1 MRCKDSHILNNK
13 RGKCAIYFFI
23 VHRCC
28 ACHHLLLS
36 LLFETKIIFMKRK
49 DLLITLGILLIAAAG
64 MSLPSCTSKPNVT
77 EPPTRV
83 ALFNMGEEGSKYYRI
98 PALTQAKDG
107 ALVAIADKRGDALGD
122 LPNIITIVS
131 KRSTDGGKTWS
142 NMSVVAQGDT
152 VAKCGYGDAVVI
164 ADEVKGHL
172 IAVFSG
178 NNGLWQSNESSL
190 SRTYSATSIDN
201 GKSWGPVTDI
211 TDQVYGGVYG
221 TGTRYGLFTGSGS
234 GIQLKNGKHN
244 GRLMLVVAA
253 RNDASWGGTMSN
265 YAIYSDD
272 GGQTWQASK
281 NAACTNGDEA
291 KVVEL
296 PNGDLLM
303 SIRNRNK
310 QHRLFSI
317 STDGGETWSKPE
329 VNTTLQ
335 DPACNGDIIAY
346 KHKGKNLLLH
356 SLPASP
362 TTRENVTVYVSE
374 DNGATWT
381 PKRRIFNG
389 YSAYSSMQVLDD
401 GTIGIIVEEGKW
413 DGNLPGEDGF
423 NLGYYRFSIDW
434 LLKGDQ

>member
-1 MRCKDSHILNNK
+1 MKKIKSLFVIALLTLTACNAPQEF
-13 RGKCAIYFFI
+13 KCSER
-23 VHRCC
+23 V
-28 ACHHLLLS
+28 S
-36 LLFETKIIFMKRK
+36 LYSM
-49 DLLITLGILLIAAAG
+49 
-64 MSLPSCTSKPNVT
+64 
-77 EPPTRV
+77 
-83 ALFNMGEEGSKYYRI
+83 EEAGSKYYRI
-98 PALTQAKDG
+98 PALVKAKDG
-107 ALVAIADKRGDALGD
+107 SLVAIADKRGNALGD

-142 NMSVVAQGDT
+142 DMSIVAQGDT

-164 ADEVKGHL
+164 ADEVKGNL

-178 NNGLWQSNESSL
+178 NNGLWQSNEASL
-190 SRTYSATSIDN
+190 SRTYSSISTDN
-201 GKSWGPVTDI
+201 GQSWGTVTDI

-234 GIQLKNGKHN
+234 GIQLQHGDHA

-296 PNGDLLM
+296 PNGNILM
-303 SIRNRNK
+303 SIRNRAK
-310 QHRLFSI
+310 QHRLFAL
-317 STDGGETWSKPE
+317 STDGGETWSEPQ

-346 KHKGKNLLLH
+346 NYKGKNLLLH

-374 DNGATWT
+374 DNGTTWT
-381 PKRRIFNG
+381 AKRRIFNG
-389 YSAYSSMQVLDD
+389 YSAYSSLQVLDD

-434 LLKGDQ
+434 LLEGDKE

>member
-1 MRCKDSHILNNK
+1 MKKTKSL
-13 RGKCAIYFFI
+13 FI
-23 VHRCC
+23 IALLTLT
-28 ACHHLLLS
+28 ACNTTQDFKNSERVS
-36 LLFETKIIFMKRK
+36 LY
-49 DLLITLGILLIAAAG
+49 
-64 MSLPSCTSKPNVT
+64 
-77 EPPTRV
+77 
-83 ALFNMGEEGSKYYRI
+83 NMGEDGSKYYRI
-98 PALTQAKDG
+98 PALVKAKDG
-107 ALVAIADKRGDALGD
+107 SLVAIADKRGNALGD

-142 NMSVVAQGDT
+142 DMSIVAQGDT
-152 VAKCGYGDAVVI
+152 VTKCGYGDAVVI
-164 ADEVKGHL
+164 ADEVKGNL
-172 IAVFSG
+172 VAVFSG
-178 NNGLWQSNESSL
+178 NNGLWQSNESNL
-190 SRTYSATSIDN
+190 SRTYSSISTDN
-201 GKSWGPVTDI
+201 GQSWSAVTDI

-234 GIQLKNGKHN
+234 GIQLKQGKHA

-253 RNDASWGGTMSN
+253 RNDATWGGTMSN

-281 NAACTNGDEA
+281 NASCTNGDEA

-296 PNGDLLM
+296 SNGNILM
-303 SIRNRNK
+303 SIRNRAK
-310 QHRLFSI
+310 QYRLFSL
-317 STDGGETWSKPE
+317 STDGGETWSEPQ
-329 VNTTLQ
+329 VNTTLM

-346 KHKGKNLLLH
+346 SYKGKDLLLH

-374 DNGATWT
+374 DNGITWT
-381 PKRRIFNG
+381 AKRRIFNG
-389 YSAYSSMQVLDD
+389 YSAYSSLQVLDD

-434 LLKGDQ
+434 LLEGDKE

>member
-1 MRCKDSHILNNK
+1 MYED
-13 RGKCAIYFFI
+13 
-23 VHRCC
+23 
-28 ACHHLLLS
+28 
-36 LLFETKIIFMKRK
+36 
-49 DLLITLGILLIAAAG
+49 
-64 MSLPSCTSKPNVT
+64 
-77 EPPTRV
+77 
-83 ALFNMGEEGSKYYRI
+83 GSKFYRI
-98 PALTQAKDG
+98 PALVKASDG

-142 NMSVVAQGDT
+142 DMSVVAQGDT

-164 ADEVKGHL
+164 ADEVKGNL
-172 IAVFSG
+172 VAVFSG
-178 NNGLWQSNESSL
+178 NNGLWQSNEANL
-190 SRTYSATSIDN
+190 SRTYTSISTDN
-201 GKSWGPVTDI
+201 GKSWNPVVDI

-234 GIQLKNGKHN
+234 GIQLKQGEHA

-265 YAIYSDD
+265 FAIYSDD

-281 NAACTNGDEA
+281 TPACTNGDEA

-296 PNGDLLM
+296 PNGHILM
-303 SIRNRNK
+303 SIRNRAK
-310 QHRLFSI
+310 QHRLFSL
-317 STDGGETWSKPE
+317 STDGGETWSEPQ
-329 VNTTLQ
+329 VNTTLL

-346 KHKGKNLLLH
+346 QYKGKDLLLH

-381 PKRRIFNG
+381 AKRRIFDG
-389 YSAYSSMQVLDD
+389 YSAYSSLQVLED

-413 DGNLPGEDGF
+413 DGSLPGEDGF
-423 NLGYYRFSIDW
+423 NLGFYRFSIDW
-434 LLKGDQ
+434 LLEGDKE

>member
-1 MRCKDSHILNNK
+1 
-13 RGKCAIYFFI
+13 
-23 VHRCC
+23 
-28 ACHHLLLS
+28 
-36 LLFETKIIFMKRK
+36 MKRLK
-49 DLLITLGILLIAAAG
+49 NLLLIASFVLTSCGGTTQAPLAPERT
-64 MSLPSCTSKPNVT
+64 SLF
-77 EPPTRV
+77 E
-83 ALFNMGEEGSKYYRI
+83 MGEAGSKYYRI
-98 PALTQAKDG
+98 PALVKAQDG

-142 NMSVVAQGDT
+142 EMSIVAQGDT
-152 VAKCGYGDAVVI
+152 VNKCGYGDAVVI
-164 ADEVKGHL
+164 ADEQKGNL
-172 IAVFSG
+172 VAVFSG
-178 NNGLWQSNESSL
+178 NNGLWHSNESSL
-190 SRTYSATSIDN
+190 SRTYSSISKDN
-201 GKSWGPVTDI
+201 GKSWEPVTDI

-234 GIQLKNGKHN
+234 GIQLKHGNHA
-244 GRLMLVVAA
+244 GRLMLVIAA

-296 PNGDLLM
+296 PDGKILM
-303 SIRNRNK
+303 SIRNRAK
-310 QHRLFSI
+310 GHRLFST
-317 STDGGETWSKPE
+317 STDGGETWSEPQLNK
-329 VNTTLQ
+329 TIL

-346 KHKGKNLLLH
+346 THKGKHLLLH

-381 PKRRIFNG
+381 PKRRIFEG
-389 YSAYSSMQVLDD
+389 YSAYSSMQVLDN

-423 NLGYYRFSIDW
+423 NLGYYNFTIDW
-434 LLKGDQ
+434 LLEGTEDITPKGAE

>member
-1 MRCKDSHILNNK
+1 MKKIKSL
-13 RGKCAIYFFI
+13 FI
-23 VHRCC
+23 
-28 ACHHLLLS
+28 
-36 LLFETKIIFMKRK
+36 I
-49 DLLITLGILLIAAAG
+49 
-64 MSLPSCTSKPNVT
+64 
-77 EPPTRV
+77 
-83 ALFNMGEEGSKYYRI
+83 ALFTLTACNTTQDFKNSERVSLYNMGEDGSKYYRI
-98 PALTQAKDG
+98 PALVKAKDG
-107 ALVAIADKRGDALGD
+107 SLVAIADKRGNALGD

-142 NMSVVAQGDT
+142 DMSIVAQGDT
-152 VAKCGYGDAVVI
+152 VTKCGYGDAVVI
-164 ADEVKGHL
+164 ADEVKGNL
-172 IAVFSG
+172 VAVFSG
-178 NNGLWQSNESSL
+178 NNGLWQSNESNL
-190 SRTYSATSIDN
+190 SRTYSSISTDN
-201 GKSWGPVTDI
+201 GQSWGAVTDI

-234 GIQLKNGKHN
+234 GIQLKQGKHA

-253 RNDASWGGTMSN
+253 RNDATWGGTMSN

-281 NAACTNGDEA
+281 NASCTNGDEA

-296 PNGDLLM
+296 SNGNILM
-303 SIRNRNK
+303 SIRNRAK
-310 QHRLFSI
+310 QYRLFSL
-317 STDGGETWSKPE
+317 STDGGETWSEPQ
-329 VNTTLQ
+329 VNTTLM

-346 KHKGKNLLLH
+346 SYKGKDLLLH

-374 DNGATWT
+374 DNGITWT
-381 PKRRIFNG
+381 AKRRIFNG
-389 YSAYSSMQVLDD
+389 YSAYSSLQVLDD

-434 LLKGDQ
+434 LLEGDKE